1 VSITIVDPSPF
12 QTLPTATALTSP
24 TLSHNRATFTL
35 QCSMASKIYWGLGLF
50 PSILN
55 RQALDFYFTEPQ
67 DYFMRVYGVNYVT
80 TTQTLTKTL
89 YNLKSNSQYIFRY
102 FCINQMGLI
111 SDGQSITFNSLNYGA
126 YLMKVSIIFNG

>member
-1 VSITIVDPSPF
+1 
-12 QTLPTATALTSP
+12 
-24 TLSHNRATFTL
+24 
-35 QCSMASKIYWGLGLF
+35 
-50 PSILN
+50 
-55 RQALDFYFTEPQ
+55 
-67 DYFMRVYGVNYVT
+67 MRVYGVNYVT